1 MNIVYKFAL
10 TLIMCVSCITLNAQ
24 SIYPKF
30 GKGIQINA
38 QDSSFYLKL
47 GFRFQTLMQHDW
59 DMPSEGTSTF
69 EDHSS
74 RLFIRRSR
82 LKFSGWALS
91 PKLKYKAELAL
102 SNRDN
107 GGGNSSQ
114 FSNAANTILDASIE
128 WNFHKN
134 MKLWFGQGKL
144 PGNRERVIS
153 SGNLQFV
160 DRSRLNSRFTTD
172 RDVAIML
179 KNHET
184 YGENFILKQVLSISS
199 GEGKNIT
206 SANVGG
212 YGYAAKIEALPFGN
226 FQSKGDYVG
235 SAVKRESSAKLAI
248 AVSYDYINKAGR
260 TRGQKG
266 SFIDTDDE
274 LLKDLS
280 VFFVDFMY
288 KKEGLSVMGE
298 YAYKTTSGDS
308 PVIIDEADNA
318 IATYYTGQA
327 YNLALGQFITDDV
340 ELAVRWTDVRPDEE
354 VASNEQQYTF
364 GLSKYI
370 VGHKLKF
377 QTDLTF
383 RSIESSDNELIY
395 RTQFDFHF

>member
-1 MNIVYKFAL
+1 MRSMKF
-10 TLIMCVSCITLNAQ
+10 CILFLVCASITKINAQ
-24 SIYPKF
+24 LTVPKF
-30 GKGIQINA
+30 GKGLQITA
-38 QDSSFYLKL
+38 VDSSFYLKL

-59 DMPSEGTSTF
+59 DMPSEGSSTF
-69 EDHSS
+69 EDHNS

-184 YGENFILKQVLSISS
+184 YKQEEQEV
-199 GEGKNIT
+199 K
-206 SANVGG
+206 
-212 YGYAAKIEALPFGN
+212 KEALLTRMKNYLKIYLSFLLTLCIR
-226 FQSKGDYVG
+226 K
-235 SAVKRESSAKLAI
+235 
-248 AVSYDYINKAGR
+248 KAY
-260 TRGQKG
+260 Q
-266 SFIDTDDE
+266 
-274 LLKDLS
+274 
-280 VFFVDFMY
+280 
-288 KKEGLSVMGE
+288 
-298 YAYKTTSGDS
+298 
-308 PVIIDEADNA
+308 
-318 IATYYTGQA
+318 
-327 YNLALGQFITDDV
+327 
-340 ELAVRWTDVRPDEE
+340 
-354 VASNEQQYTF
+354 
-364 GLSKYI
+364 
-370 VGHKLKF
+370 
-377 QTDLTF
+377 
-383 RSIESSDNELIY
+383 
-395 RTQFDFHF
+395 